1 MTKEIIKTITT
12 TSPSKKIS
20 VNIDVWK
27 QSQGIFGHMEV
38 YDIESGGN
46 AYYKTSNL
54 TFSDNFELVD
64 YDGNFPNGLPK
75 YIFPILKKNGYN
87 IDEIQSLEEED

>member
-38 YDIESGGN
+38 YDIESRE
-46 AYYKTSNL
+46 
-54 TFSDNFELVD
+54 D
-64 YDGNFPNGLPK
+64 
-75 YIFPILKKNGYN
+75 IFWETIW
-87 IDEIQSLEEED
+87 